1 MSNPPKLAIVP
12 ASAMPPDPGSNQK
25 IATQRVTQAPT
36 VRDAAFLA
44 LQIAST
50 CRAWIQENE
59 NLIAAMARLTSRLA
73 DHVQALEER
82 AGVDGD
88 KTLKAEVEAAV
99 KQAAAA
105 VEKQKIEQ
113 PPPKGEGLREVEPG
127 VPLLDQLREGEQIL
141 LEDSITGERRWVTA
155 DDPINPTENAIRLG
169 PKPPTQGIGFNGP
182 IPKLSD
188 PDVPSPTLGQPPE
201 KPA

>member
-1 MSNPPKLAIVP
+1 MSNPPRLAIVP
-12 ASAMPPDPGSNQK
+12 ASAMPPDPGSNEK
-25 IATQRVTQAPT
+25 IHTQRAVQAPT

-44 LQIAST
+44 LQVAST
-50 CRAWIQENE
+50 CRAWIQSNE
-59 NLIAAMARLTSRLA
+59 NLINAMARLTSRLA

-88 KTLKAEVEAAV
+88 KTLKAEIEAAV
-99 KQAAAA
+99 KAASET
-105 VEKQKIEQ
+105 VERQKIRQ

-127 VPLLDQLREGEQIL
+127 VPLVDQLLEGEQIL
-141 LEDSITGERRWVTA
+141 LEDTISGERRWVTV
-155 DDPINPTENAIRLG
+155 DDPIAPTEAAIRLG
-169 PKPPTQGIGFNGP
+169 PKPPTQGIGFSGP